1 MKLDKIEDELSLP
14 AGATVHVNGSTLVV
28 KGPKGELSREIP
40 KGIVVQPSVDAVL
53 VSVKDATKREKTT
66 VFTFS
71 AHLKS
76 MLKGVS
82 LGHAYTLKICSGHFP
97 MNVSVKGNVFEI
109 KNFIG
114 ESVPRRMPV
123 MAGADIKIEGDK
135 ITVTG
140 IDKQVVSQV
149 AAGIE
154 QLTRRPGFDERIFQD
169 GIYLTDKD
177 GKKLG

>member
-1 MKLDKIEDELSLP
+1 MKLDKIEEELSLP
-14 AGATVHVNGSTLVV
+14 TGATAHVSGSTISV

-40 KGIVVQPSVDAVL
+40 KGIFVKPSAESVL
-53 VSVKDATKREKTT
+53 VTVKDATKREKTT
-66 VFTFS
+66 IFTFN

-82 LGHAYTLKICSGHFP
+82 AGHEYTLKICSGHFP

-114 ESVPRRMPV
+114 ESVPRRMP
-123 MAGADIKIEGDK
+123 MQPGADVKIEGDK

-140 IDKQVVSQV
+140 VDKQVVSQV

-154 QLTRRPGFDERIFQD
+154 QITRRPGFDERIFQD
-169 GIYLTDKD
+169 GIYLTSKD
-177 GKKLG
+177 GKKIS